1 VIQTRRIQEL
11 GSPKAGKVRVLQ
23 LAILM
28 DVGFIGG
35 GYENELKPW

>member
-1 VIQTRRIQEL
+1 
-11 GSPKAGKVRVLQ
+11 VLQ

-35 GYENELKPW
+35 GYENELKPWW